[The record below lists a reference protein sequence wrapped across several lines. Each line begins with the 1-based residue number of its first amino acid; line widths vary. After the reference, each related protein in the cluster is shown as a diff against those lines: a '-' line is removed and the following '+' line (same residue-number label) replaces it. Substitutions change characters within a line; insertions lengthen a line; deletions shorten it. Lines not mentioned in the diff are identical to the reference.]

1 MNDYA
6 WTGHIAA
13 PLAIAVGVLACFWG
27 YQLVKVILGIMGFAA
42 GAAAGWTAGMAL
54 APSHS
59 IAGLVGA
66 AIGGLVGAVLC
77 IWLFFF
83 GIFLLGASAG
93 AVVAAAAFGGT
104 GHQAH
109 PILLLACAVVFGL
122 LALLLQKFMIV
133 VCTAFGGSYLVTAG
147 ILHFLRPGQ
156 PTAPLWFDYS
166 HPVSPGILGYVA
178 LAFWLILALVGVSSQ
193 YRATGRRAEATRRE
207 AQPAPRENT

>member
-1 MNDYA
+1 MSDYA

-42 GAAAGWTAGMAL
+42 GAAVGWTAGMAL
-54 APSHS
+54 APSHTLL
-59 IAGLVGA
+59 GLVCAG
-66 AIGGLVGAVLC
+66 IGGLVGAVLC

-83 GIFLLGASAG
+83 GVFLLGAGAG

-133 VCTAFGGSYLVTAG
+133 VCTAFGGSYLITAG
-147 ILHFLRPGQ
+147 ILYFFSTGQ
-156 PTAPLWFDYS
+156 PAAPLWFDYS
-166 HPVSPGILGYVA
+166 HPASLGIPGYVA
-178 LAFWLILALVGVSSQ
+178 LAVWLIVGLVGVRSQ
-193 YRATGRRAEATRRE
+193 YRAARRTEAAARPE
-207 AQPAPRENT
+207 AQPAPRETT

>member
-6 WTGHIAA
+6 WTGQIAA
-13 PLAIAVGVLACFWG
+13 PVAIAIGVLACFWG

-42 GAAAGWTAGMAL
+42 GAAAGWTTGMAL

-59 IAGLVGA
+59 IVGLVCAG
-66 AIGGLVGAVLC
+66 IGGLVGAVLC
-77 IWLFFF
+77 IWVFFF

-104 GHQAH
+104 GHEAH

-133 VCTAFGGSYLVTAG
+133 VSTAFAGSYLVTAG
-147 ILHFLRPGQ
+147 ILHFFMTGAPA
-156 PTAPLWFDYS
+156 APLWFDYS
-166 HPVSPGILGYVA
+166 HPASPGAMGYAA
-178 LAFWLILALVGVSSQ
+178 LAFWLILGLVGLRSQ
-193 YRATGRRAEATRRE
+193 YGVTRRKVEAVRHE
-207 AQPAPRENT
+207 AQPAPRETT